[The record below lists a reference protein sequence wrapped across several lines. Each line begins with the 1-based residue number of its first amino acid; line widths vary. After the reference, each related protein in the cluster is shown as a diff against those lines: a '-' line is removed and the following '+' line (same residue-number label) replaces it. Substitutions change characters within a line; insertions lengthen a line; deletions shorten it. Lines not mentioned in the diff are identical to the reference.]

1 MGTARS
7 IRLVVE
13 FAVAIAAIHAFV
25 VRTPIAELGG
35 RLASVATG
43 TRHRSTSLVSFFR
56 TGGPGGPELAIDADP
71 ALLAEAAK
79 GSRPQLLTA
88 FVLASGGLRRSGA
101 IELSPAGREL
111 LLARGANAAELQ
123 SPAGRLQA
131 LSRAMPG
138 LVSELGS
145 EEAALVG
152 LAVGVDEARFAADRV
167 RASGASPE
175 LDALLHHLPGGSR
188 RIAEQ
193 TAGATLSVATAL
205 ELGWPVDTAARITSP
220 FGFREHP
227 ILGTRKRHTGVDIGV
242 KSGTEV
248 KSTASGVVVRA
259 GEDSVSGRYL
269 VIDHGR
275 GVTSA
280 YCHNSELLVGRGDRV
295 RRGQLVALSGNTGR
309 STGPHLHY
317 QIEIEREPVDPLL
330 LARFG
335 RGSSG
340 LVASGE

>member
-1 MGTARS
+1 MGTARA

-13 FAVAIAAIHAFV
+13 FLVAVAALHAFL
-25 VRTPIAELGG
+25 VRTPVAELGS
-35 RLASVATG
+35 RLASTLTG
-43 TRHRSTSLVSFFR
+43 SRHRSTSLVSYFR
-56 TGGPGGPELAIDADP
+56 TGGPGGPELKLDADP

-101 IELSPAGREL
+101 IELSPAGKSL

-131 LSRAMPG
+131 LSRAMPS

-152 LAVGVDEARFAADRV
+152 LAVGVEEARFAADRE
-167 RASGASPE
+167 RASGEPIE
-175 LDALLHHLPGGSR
+175 LESLLDHLPGSSR
-188 RIAEQ
+188 RFARK

-205 ELGWPVDTAARITSP
+205 ELGWPVDTGARISSP
-220 FGFREHP
+220 FGFRDHP
-227 ILGTRKRHTGVDIGV
+227 VLGTRKLHTGVDISV
-242 KSGTEV
+242 RSGTEV
-248 KSTASGVVVRA
+248 KATADGVVLRA
-259 GEDSVSGRYL
+259 GEDAVSGRYL

-280 YCHNSELLVGRGDRV
+280 YGHNSELLVARGDQV
-295 RRGQLVALSGNTGR
+295 RRGQLLALSGNTGR

-335 RGSSG
+335 R
-340 LVASGE
+340 ASGGFIAAGD